1 MADTLNGGSQ
11 QNAAASRKPVKLLNA
26 ETARKIAAGE
36 VIDRPAS
43 IVRELLDNAVDSGA
57 SQINVEIEGGG
68 IDKIRVQDNGCGMS
82 RDDLAVAAHPHAT
95 SKISSDTDLLN
106 LTTLGFRG
114 EALASI
120 AAVARLTIDSGEY
133 KMRCSIT
140 EDHIIEPRSPIAG
153 TTVTSENL
161 FENFPARRQFLKR
174 AASETKMC
182 RQTFLEKAMPR
193 PDIAFRMTVDGQL
206 RSDFAAGQSLKERFH
221 AALGI
226 QQSADLLYEIKGS
239 GAGFSFSLVIG
250 DPCIARQ
257 DRKDIYIFI
266 NSRRIAEY
274 SLLQAIEYGAQ
285 GYFPNGTHPAAALYA
300 QVSPDLVDFNIHP
313 AKKEAR
319 FKDIAPLHHGVSS
332 ALREFF
338 RALSVKQMKGG
349 SPNPDERQ
357 NYLDTGFYGLNVAA
371 PAPSWPGAQSPQT
384 EPPVSLSG
392 LTRQSFDQTEP
403 QSRFEKIASLA
414 DLAGT
419 DDTPPAS
426 WASKQSSQNLA
437 SFGLAKNEGGGVSW
451 PSNDVSLSGATAHS
465 AQQSFAPTYGAGR
478 APRIS
483 ERPQSL
489 RVASGDSW
497 SGASFGASKSFGGE
511 NDAAAP
517 SWTCDQSTPN
527 AAAVSWACEQSP
539 QSGFRYIGRA
549 LGTFII
555 IEKNKAL
562 YFVDQHAA
570 HERYLFDKIMD
581 GQDQRQPLLVPEK
594 MELDSDQDDA
604 YLEAAAPELKRYGFE
619 CERLEPCLWQFKSF
633 NPLWKGGVLELKKL
647 IFEKRIEPKELIRK
661 IAAMAACRSA
671 VKDGDVI
678 DDAAAEDLARKAFA
692 LPDPHC
698 PHGRPCWTVVTKEK
712 LFELVKRT

>member
-1 MADTLNGGSQ
+1 MQDQSGAPNSQ
-11 QNAAASRKPVKLLNA
+11 RQIRILNA

-43 IVRELLDNAVDSGA
+43 IVRETLDNSVDSGA
-57 SQINVEIEGGG
+57 TQINVEIEGGG

-82 RDDLAVAAHPHAT
+82 RENLLMAAHPHAT
-95 SKISSDTDLLN
+95 SKISTDTDLLN

-120 AAVARLTIDSGEY
+120 AAVSRLSITSGEW

-140 EDHIIEPRSPIAG
+140 EDHVLEPCAAVEG
-153 TTVTSENL
+153 TIVCAENL

-174 AASETKMC
+174 PASETKMC

-193 PDIAFRMTVDGQL
+193 PDIAFRLSVDGQI
-206 RSDFAAGQSLKERFH
+206 RNDFRAGQTLKERFC
-221 AALGI
+221 AALDI
-226 QQSADLLYEIKGS
+226 QQSPDLFYEIKGK

-250 DPCIARQ
+250 DPCVSRQ
-257 DRKDIYIFI
+257 DRKDIYIFV
-266 NSRRIAEY
+266 NGRRIAEY

-285 GYFPNGTHPAAALYA
+285 GYFPNGTHPAAALFA
-300 QVSPDLVDFNIHP
+300 QVQPDLVDFNIHP

-349 SPNPDERQ
+349 DIDERQ
-357 NYLDTGFYGLNVAA
+357 DFLGADFGSPSAPSFLGTQAA
-371 PAPSWPGAQSPQT
+371 P
-384 EPPVSLSG
+384 
-392 LTRQSFDQTEP
+392 QTEP
-403 QSRFEKIASLA
+403 QSRFEKISSLA
-414 DLAGT
+414 DLAGSGA
-419 DDTPPAS
+419 P
-426 WASKQSSQNLA
+426 
-437 SFGLAKNEGGGVSW
+437 
-451 PSNDVSLSGATAHS
+451 LSGAS
-465 AQQSFAPTYGAGR
+465 WPTKASPSYGAGR
-478 APRIS
+478 APRIT
-483 ERPQSL
+483 ERPQNV
-489 RVASGDSW
+489 RVASP
-497 SGASFGASKSFGGE
+497 A
-511 NDAAAP
+511 
-517 SWTCDQSTPN
+517 SWTC
-527 AAAVSWACEQSP
+527 EQSSSAAP

-570 HERYLFDKIMD
+570 HERYLFDKIME
-581 GQDQRQPLLVPEK
+581 GQDLRQPLLVPEK
-594 MELDSDQDDA
+594 MELDSEEDDA

-619 CERLEPCLWQFKSF
+619 CQRTAACQWQFTSF

-647 IFEKRIEPKELIRK
+647 IFENRIEPKELIRK

-671 VKDGDVI
+671 VKDGDVL
-678 DDAAAEDLARKAFA
+678 DDAAAEDLARKAFD

>member
-1 MADTLNGGSQ
+1 MAEEKER
-11 QNAAASRKPVKLLNA
+11 RKVKILNA

-57 SQINVEIEGGG
+57 TEINVEIEGGG

-82 RDDLAVAAHPHAT
+82 REDLAVAAHPHAT

-120 AAVARLTIDSGEY
+120 AAVARLTISSGEW

-153 TTVTSENL
+153 TVVSSENL

-174 AASETKMC
+174 PASETKMC
-182 RQTFLEKAMPR
+182 RQTFLEKALPR
-193 PDIAFRMTVDGQL
+193 PDIAFRLSVDGQL
-206 RSDFAAGQSLKERFH
+206 RNDFRAGQSLRERFYE
-221 AALGI
+221 ALGI
-226 QQSADLLYEIKGS
+226 QQSPDLFYEIKGS
-239 GAGFSFSLVIG
+239 GSGFSFSLVVG
-250 DPCIARQ
+250 DPCVARQ
-257 DRKDIYIFI
+257 DRKDIYIYV
-266 NSRRIAEY
+266 NGRWIAEY
-274 SLLQAIEYGAQ
+274 SLVQAIEYGTQ
-285 GYFPNGTHPAAALYA
+285 GYFPNGTHPAAALFA
-300 QVSPDLVDFNIHP
+300 QVQPDMVDFNIHP

-338 RALSVKQMKGG
+338 RALSVRQMKSDLDGTEE
-349 SPNPDERQ
+349 ERQ
-357 NYLDTGFYGLNVAA
+357 NAFSFSQESFESPKSAA
-371 PAPSWPGAQSPQT
+371 
-384 EPPVSLSG
+384 SLS
-392 LTRQSFDQTEP
+392 D
-403 QSRFEKIASLA
+403 LA
-414 DLAGT
+414 DLAGGS
-419 DDTPPAS
+419 S
-426 WASKQSSQNLA
+426 WATQKLTGAASPLGTQSPAPQSYA
-437 SFGLAKNEGGGVSW
+437 SPKSTGLSGAAQSW
-451 PSNDVSLSGATAHS
+451 PSGALPS
-465 AQQSFAPTYGAGR
+465 YGAGR
-478 APRIS
+478 APRIA
-483 ERPQSL
+483 ERPQNL
-489 RVASGDSW
+489 RVASPAFSAGQNI
-497 SGASFGASKSFGGE
+497 A
-511 NDAAAP
+511 DAAASWDYDKSAAP
-517 SWTCDQSTPN
+517 SASQQSYESPKSAAASWASEQSTD
-527 AAAVSWACEQSP
+527 AA
-539 QSGFRYIGRA
+539 GFKYIGRA

-555 IEKNKAL
+555 VEKNKAL

-581 GQDQRQPLLVPEK
+581 GQTQRQPLLVPEK
-594 MELDSDQDDA
+594 IELESEADDQYMA
-604 YLEAAAPELKRYGFE
+604 SIAEELKRYGFE
-619 CERLEPCLWQFKSF
+619 CERAGDAQWAFSSF
-633 NPLWKGGVLELKKL
+633 NPLWKGGIIELKKL

-678 DDAAAEDLARKAFA
+678 DDAAAVDLVKKAFA

-698 PHGRPCWTVVTKEK
+698 PHGRPCWTVVTKDK

>member
-1 MADTLNGGSQ
+1 MQDQ
-11 QNAAASRKPVKLLNA
+11 KAAASRKAVRILNA

-57 SQINVEIEGGG
+57 TEINVEIEGGG
-68 IDKIRVQDNGCGMS
+68 IDKIRVQDNGCGLS
-82 RDDLAVAAHPHAT
+82 REDLETCAHPHAT
-95 SKISSDTDLLN
+95 SKISTDTDLLN

-120 AAVARLTIDSGEY
+120 AAVARLAISSGEW

-140 EDHIIEPRSPIAG
+140 EDHIIEPRPPLAG
-153 TTVTSENL
+153 TVVSSENL

-174 AASETKMC
+174 PASETKMC

-193 PDIAFRMTVDGQL
+193 PDIAFRLTVDGQL
-206 RSDFAAGQSLKERFH
+206 RNDFKAGQSLRERFYE
-221 AALGI
+221 ALGI
-226 QQSADLLYEIKGS
+226 QQSPDLFYEIKGS
-239 GAGFSFSLVIG
+239 GAGFSFTLVIG
-250 DPCIARQ
+250 DPCVARQ
-257 DRKDIYIFI
+257 DRKDIYIYV
-266 NSRRIAEY
+266 NGRRIAEY

-285 GYFPNGTHPAAALYA
+285 GYFPNGTHPAAALFA
-300 QVSPDLVDFNIHP
+300 QVQPDLVDFNIHP

-338 RALSVKQMKGG
+338 RALSVKQMKADFGG
-349 SPNPDERQ
+349 TDVAPQNDLDFEQKSYESQGFASLKSP
-357 NYLDTGFYGLNVAA
+357 AA
-371 PAPSWPGAQSPQT
+371 SPLGT
-384 EPPVSLSG
+384 
-392 LTRQSFDQTEP
+392 QSFDRP
-403 QSRFEKIASLA
+403 SPYEKIASLA
-414 DLAGT
+414 DLAGA
-419 DDTPPAS
+419 DEPKSFAS
-426 WASKQSSQNLA
+426 PKGAA
-437 SFGLAKNEGGGVSW
+437 PSW
-451 PSNDVSLSGATAHS
+451 PSGNS
-465 AQQSFAPTYGAGR
+465 YGAGR
-478 APRIS
+478 APRIA
-483 ERPQSL
+483 ERPQNL
-489 RVASGDSW
+489 RVASPEFDRQEFASPKSAAAFSVNQNISGSQSA
-497 SGASFGASKSFGGE
+497 SGAT
-511 NDAAAP
+511 P
-517 SWTCDQSTPN
+517 SL
-527 AAAVSWACEQSP
+527 ACEQSAA
-539 QSGFRYIGRA
+539 GFRYIGRA

-581 GQDQRQPLLVPEK
+581 GQTQRQPLLVPEK
-594 MELDSDQDDA
+594 FELESEEDDQYMASIAD
-604 YLEAAAPELKRYGFE
+604 ELARFGFE
-619 CERLEPCLWQFKSF
+619 CERTDDGRWQFNSF
-633 NPLWKGGVLELKKL
+633 NFLWKGGALELKKL

-678 DDAAAEDLARKAFA
+678 DDAAAIDLAKKAFE